1 MKMIIVYFNDKSKE
15 NSTIVSLFY
24 KIYRPHFLSGHRR
37 DIPREMLRG
46 HHESLQTKHRR
57 RAISNFSRELP
68 IF

>member
-1 MKMIIVYFNDKSKE
+1 MILVYLNDKSKE
-15 NSTIVSLFY
+15 NSTTVSFFY

-37 DIPREMLRG
+37 DIPRGMLRG
-46 HHESLQTKHRR
+46 HHESLQIKHRR